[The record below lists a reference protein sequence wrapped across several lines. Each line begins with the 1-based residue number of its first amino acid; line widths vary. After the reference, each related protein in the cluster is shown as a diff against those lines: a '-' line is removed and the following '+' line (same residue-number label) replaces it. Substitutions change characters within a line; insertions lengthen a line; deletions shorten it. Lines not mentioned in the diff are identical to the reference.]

1 MAQTSYSNNHGVAFK
16 GMKADSRFDF
26 VATGVAEG
34 IIGFGFGLKRGTDPE
49 YQVLVIDNVADV
61 FHGIALYEESQ
72 TTGNYPDTKPVNVLR
87 QGSAWI
93 ETTVAVN
100 AGEPAYVDVST
111 GNFTNVST
119 GNVATGG
126 AFGKTIAAAGLTT
139 IEINL
144 A

>member
-72 TTGNYPDTKPVNVLR
+72 TTGNYPDTKP
-87 QGSAWI
+87 
-93 ETTVAVN
+93 
-100 AGEPAYVDVST
+100 
-111 GNFTNVST
+111 T